1 MDGYVTKPVETQQLV
16 EAMEAARKGTAV
28 VTAQPQAV
36 SQPPSGTPVQT
47 SIDAQKL
54 LQRMGGDK
62 EALQEVA
69 VAMRADLTQR
79 MALLE
84 EALTTRNAELAR
96 IETHALKGSLASI
109 TAERAAMLV
118 KALETAARQKSGD
131 LFQRAMPML
140 RLEARRI
147 DSELADLL
155 PPQ

>member
-1 MDGYVTKPVETQQLV
+1 L
-16 EAMEAARKGTAV
+16 
-28 VTAQPQAV
+28 
-36 SQPPSGTPVQT
+36 
-47 SIDAQKL
+47 
-54 LQRMGGDK
+54 
-62 EALQEVA
+62 
-69 VAMRADLTQR
+69 
-79 MALLE
+79 ALLE

-118 KALETAARQKSGD
+118 KALEMAAQQKAWD